1 MSPSE
6 MQVFDGNIWL
16 PANVPMS
23 KELVLVTSKKVQ
35 DFVTVLR
42 VRIKQNV
49 SYTALAEY

>member
-23 KELVLVTSKKVQ
+23 KVTSKKVQ

-42 VRIKQNV
+42 IRIKQNV